1 MLPFL
6 IHLQLG
12 EPIYEQIVRAVKKAI
27 ATGQLQP
34 GQQMPSVRVVSRE
47 LGVNPNTVQKA
58 ISRLTDEGVLESHP
72 GQGSYVADRRPS
84 LRSQQLKALQPLIEQ
99 LLIEA
104 AHHGLSETE
113 LVDLID
119 LRQGVSLRPRFAIAA
134 PRRLAENRLR
144 LGEPR
149 TL

>member
-34 GQQMPSVRVVSRE
+34 DQQMPSVRVISRE

-58 ISRLTDEGVLESHP
+58 IARLTDEGVLVSHP
-72 GQGSYVADRRPS
+72 GQGSFVANRRPS
-84 LRSQQLKALQPLIEQ
+84 LRSEQLKALQPLIEQ

-113 LVDLID
+113 LLNLIQKHSQKIHGND
-119 LRQGVSLRPRFAIAA
+119 H
-134 PRRLAENRLR
+134 
-144 LGEPR
+144 
-149 TL
+149 

>member
-6 IHLQLG
+6 INLQLG

-27 ATGQLQP
+27 ATGQLMP
-34 GQQMPSVRVVSRE
+34 GQQMPSVRVISRE

-72 GQGSYVADRRPS
+72 GQGSYIADRRPS
-84 LRSQQLKALQPLIEQ
+84 LRRQQLKALQPLIEQ

-104 AHHGLSETE
+104 AHHGLTGQE
-113 LVDLID
+113 LTALIQKQYQQIHGND
-119 LRQGVSLRPRFAIAA
+119 H
-134 PRRLAENRLR
+134 
-144 LGEPR
+144 
-149 TL
+149 